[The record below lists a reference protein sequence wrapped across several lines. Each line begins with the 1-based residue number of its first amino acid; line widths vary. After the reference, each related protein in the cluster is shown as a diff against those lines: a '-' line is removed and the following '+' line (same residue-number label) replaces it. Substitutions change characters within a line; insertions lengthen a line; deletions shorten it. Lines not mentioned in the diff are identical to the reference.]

1 MSTQEYEAE
10 ELSVT
15 FNDIQG
21 PLSQPV
27 LEDRVEEITQ
37 HALRFREAF
46 RDYDASNINS
56 NTVEIPVPDD
66 TIGQPKIVAE
76 GAEFPR
82 DQEDYSK
89 KTLTFDKF
97 GFEIPVTMEAQRD
110 SQIDLVQDQVERQA
124 RQMRED
130 INERVF
136 SEIDSA
142 LGSSQRVQDN
152 SGTMEY
158 SDILKARRQ
167 LQTSSYNPD
176 LLVTDVEA
184 VHDLLGSN
192 NFLEASDM
200 QAEMRRSGQ
209 IGQIAG
215 MDVVQ
220 DDSGLDLTGSGDPHG
235 LMVDTD
241 LFGWEGQREPV
252 TSEEYEEQRTQTDVF
267 RLWTEMGWV
276 ITDPDA
282 ARIIEG

>member
-1 MSTQEYEAE
+1 MSTQTYEAE

-46 RDYDASNINS
+46 REYDASDINS
-56 NTVEIPVPDD
+56 DTVTIPIPDD
-66 TIGQPKIVAE
+66 TMGQPKIVAE

-82 DQEDYSK
+82 DQEDYSSK
-89 KTLTFDKF
+89 NLTFDKF

-110 SQIDLVQDQVERQA
+110 SKIDLIQDQVERQA

-136 SEIDSA
+136 NEINDALTSSE
-142 LGSSQRVQDN
+142 RVEDN
-152 SGTMEY
+152 SGTMEF
-158 SDILKARRQ
+158 SDILQARRE
-167 LQTSSYNPD
+167 LLTDSYNPD
-176 LLVTDVEA
+176 LLIADVQA

-209 IGQIAG
+209 VGQIAG
-215 MDVVQ
+215 MDIVQ

-267 RLWTEMGWV
+267 RLWSEMGWV
-276 ITDPDA
+276 ITDANA

>member
-1 MSTQEYEAE
+1 MSTQTYEAE

-46 RDYDASNINS
+46 REYDASDINS
-56 NTVEIPVPDD
+56 DTVTIPIPDD
-66 TIGQPKIVAE
+66 TMGQPKIVAE

-82 DQEDYSK
+82 DQEDYSSK
-89 KTLTFDKF
+89 NLTFDKF

-110 SQIDLVQDQVERQA
+110 SKIDLIQDQVERQA

-136 SEIDSA
+136 NEINNALTSSE
-142 LGSSQRVQDN
+142 RVEDN
-152 SGTMEY
+152 SGTMEF
-158 SDILKARRQ
+158 SDILQARRE
-167 LQTSSYNPD
+167 LLTDSYNPD
-176 LLVTDVEA
+176 LLIADVQA

-209 IGQIAG
+209 VGQIAG
-215 MDVVQ
+215 MDIVQ

-267 RLWTEMGWV
+267 RLWSEMGWV
-276 ITDPDA
+276 ITDANA